1 MSTSL
6 NKDLHSVYIDGEMPE
21 SFLSQYESIVQA
33 DPKEKARLEKM
44 QRLHSFLQEDSE
56 LMTKKITSPSPEN
69 SGEAF
74 IEESFERLQ
83 TKMRYAKN
91 VSLAN
96 GFSSDKKSFVT
107 PFVKYASSF
116 AAAVAVFAAAA
127 AVFAL
132 VFIPV
137 HYNSLSQAKETAVAA
152 ISIMKQNTIEPIAKN
167 DVIIDGNINKEDL
180 SKVLAVKSGSQ
191 KAEQASKTLA
201 PQSNALAKAEEPAS
215 TASGI
220 EKALPIEQK
229 TISATNLASSYGE
242 RTSLGKGNPI
252 GRRFRE
258 RLTAVDPFI
267 PDFSSSSITI
277 SVPNFG
283 EIGNN
288 MEIMEIP
295 NEAGN

>member
-44 QRLHSFLQEDSE
+44 QRLHSLLQEDSE

-107 PFVKYASSF
+107 SFVKYASSF
-116 AAAVAVFAAAA
+116 AAAA
-127 AVFAL
+127 AVFAV
-132 VFIPV
+132 VFIPL
-137 HYNSLSQAKETAVAA
+137 HNKSISEANETAVAA

-180 SKVLAVKSGSQ
+180 SKVLAVKSDS
-191 KAEQASKTLA
+191 KNAEQASKTLA

-277 SVPNFG
+277 SVPNFH

-288 MEIMEIP
+288 MEMMEIP

>member
-6 NKDLHSVYIDGEMPE
+6 EKDLHSVYIDGEMPE
-21 SFLSQYESIVQA
+21 SFLSQYESIVSSNE
-33 DPKEKARLEKM
+33 KEKAALEKM
-44 QRLHSFLQEDSE
+44 QSLHSLLQEDSE
-56 LMTKKITSPSPEN
+56 AMTKKITSPSPEN
-69 SGEAF
+69 PDSSF
-74 IEESFERLQ
+74 IDASFERLQ

-91 VSLAN
+91 VSFAN
-96 GFSSDKKSFVT
+96 GQAGESKTFVT
-107 PFVKYASSF
+107 PFIKYASSF
-116 AAAVAVFAAAA
+116 AAAVAVFA
-127 AVFAL
+127 V
-132 VFIPV
+132 VFIPL
-137 HYNSLSQAKETAVAA
+137 HNKSISQAKETAVAA

-167 DVIIDGNINKEDL
+167 NVIIDGNINKEDL
-180 SKVLAVKSGSQ
+180 SKVLAVKSDSK
-191 KAEQASKTLA
+191 KAELSSKVSEKLA
-201 PQSNALAKAEEPAS
+201 PQSNAVAKAEEPAS
-215 TASGI
+215 PASGI

-229 TISATNLASSYGE
+229 TISATNLASSYGSRVSAGE
-242 RTSLGKGNPI
+242 RAPI

>member
-6 NKDLHSVYIDGEMPE
+6 EKDLHSVYIDGEMPE
-21 SFLSQYESIVQA
+21 SFLSQYESIVSSNK
-33 DPKEKARLEKM
+33 KEKAALEKM
-44 QRLHSFLQEDSE
+44 QSLHSLLQEDSE
-56 LMTKKITSPSPEN
+56 AMTKKITSPSPEN
-69 SGEAF
+69 PESAF
-74 IEESFERLQ
+74 IDASFERLQ

-91 VSLAN
+91 VSFAN
-96 GFSSDKKSFVT
+96 GQAGESKTFVT
-107 PFVKYASSF
+107 PFIKYASSF
-116 AAAVAVFAAAA
+116 AAAA
-127 AVFAL
+127 AVFAV
-132 VFIPV
+132 VFIPL
-137 HYNSLSQAKETAVAA
+137 HNKSISQAKETAVAA
-152 ISIMKQNTIEPIAKN
+152 ISIMKQNTIEPIAKK
-167 DVIIDGNINKEDL
+167 DVVIDGNINKEDL
-180 SKVLAVKSGSQ
+180 SKVLAVKSDSK
-191 KAEQASKTLA
+191 KAELSSKASEKLA
-201 PQSNALAKAEEPAS
+201 PQNNAVAKAEEAAS
-215 TASGI
+215 PASGI

-229 TISATNLASSYGE
+229 TISATNLASSYGSRVSAGE
-242 RTSLGKGNPI
+242 RAPI

>member
-33 DPKEKARLEKM
+33 NPKEKARLEKM
-44 QRLHSFLQEDSE
+44 QRLHSLLQEDSE

-69 SGEAF
+69 PDSSF
-74 IEESFERLQ
+74 IDASFERLQ

-116 AAAVAVFAAAA
+116 AAAA
-127 AVFAL
+127 AVFAV
-132 VFIPV
+132 VFIPL
-137 HYNSLSQAKETAVAA
+137 HNKSISEANETAVAA

-277 SVPNFG
+277 SVPNFH

-288 MEIMEIP
+288 MEMMEIP

>member
-21 SFLSQYESIVQA
+21 SFLSQYESIVSSNE
-33 DPKEKARLEKM
+33 KEKAALEKM
-44 QRLHSFLQEDSE
+44 QSLHSLLQEDSE
-56 LMTKKITSPSPEN
+56 AMTKKITSPSPEN
-69 SGEAF
+69 PESSF
-74 IEESFERLQ
+74 IDASFERLQ

-91 VSLAN
+91 VSFAN
-96 GFSSDKKSFVT
+96 GQAGESKTFVT
-107 PFVKYASSF
+107 PFIKYASSF
-116 AAAVAVFAAAA
+116 AAAA
-127 AVFAL
+127 AVFAV
-132 VFIPV
+132 VFIPL
-137 HYNSLSQAKETAVAA
+137 HNKSISQAKETAVAA

-201 PQSNALAKAEEPAS
+201 PKSNALAKAEEPAS

-277 SVPNFG
+277 SVPNFH

>member
-21 SFLSQYESIVQA
+21 SFLSQYESIVSSNE
-33 DPKEKARLEKM
+33 KEKARLEKM
-44 QRLHSFLQEDSE
+44 QRLHSLLQEDSE
-56 LMTKKITSPSPEN
+56 AMTKRITSPTPEN
-69 SGEAF
+69 SEEAF
-74 IEESFERLQ
+74 IDASFERLQ

-96 GFSSDKKSFVT
+96 GSSGEKKSFIT

-116 AAAVAVFAAAA
+116 AAAA
-127 AVFAL
+127 AVFAV
-132 VFIPV
+132 VFIPL
-137 HYNSLSQAKETAVAA
+137 HNKSISEANETAVAA

-191 KAEQASKTLA
+191 KTEQASKTLA
-201 PQSNALAKAEEPAS
+201 PQSNALAKAEEAAS
-215 TASGI
+215 PASGI

-277 SVPNFG
+277 SVPNFH

-288 MEIMEIP
+288 MEMMEIP

>member
-6 NKDLHSVYIDGEMPE
+6 DKDLHSVYIDGEMPE
-21 SFLSQYESIVQA
+21 SFVSQYESIVQA
-33 DPKEKARLEKM
+33 DSKEKERLEKM
-44 QRLHSFLQEDSE
+44 QALHALLQEDSDS
-56 LMTKKITSPSPEN
+56 MTVSDSF
-69 SGEAF
+69 A
-74 IEESFERLQ
+74 EESFARLQ

-91 VSLAN
+91 VSFA
-96 GFSSDKKSFVT
+96 GGSSGEKKSFVT

-116 AAAVAVFAAAA
+116 AAAA
-127 AVFAL
+127 AVFAV
-132 VFIPV
+132 VFIPI
-137 HYNSLSQAKETAVAA
+137 HYNSLSKAKETAVAA
-152 ISIMKQNTIEPIAKN
+152 ISIMKQNTIEPIAKK

-180 SKVLAVKSGSQ
+180 SKVLAVKSETKKSE
-191 KAEQASKTLA
+191 KVAA
-201 PQSNALAKAEEPAS
+201 PVAAQSNAVAKAETPAS
-215 TASGI
+215 SSAGE
-220 EKALPIEQK
+220 EKSLPVEQK

-242 RTSLGKGNPI
+242 RTSLGNGNPI

-277 SVPNFG
+277 SVPNFH

-288 MEIMEIP
+288 MEMMEIP

>member
-6 NKDLHSVYIDGEMPE
+6 DKDLHSVYIDGEMPE
-21 SFLSQYESIVQA
+21 GFLSQYESIVQA
-33 DPKEKARLEKM
+33 DSKEKERLEKM
-44 QRLHSFLQEDSE
+44 QKLHALLQEDSDS
-56 LMTKKITSPSPEN
+56 MTVSDSF
-69 SGEAF
+69 A
-74 IEESFERLQ
+74 EESFARLQ

-91 VSLAN
+91 VSFA
-96 GFSSDKKSFVT
+96 GGSSGEKKSFVT

-116 AAAVAVFAAAA
+116 AAAA

-132 VFIPV
+132 VFIPI
-137 HYNSLSQAKETAVAA
+137 HYNSLSKAKETAVAA
-152 ISIMKQNTIEPIAKN
+152 ISIMKQNTIEPIAKK

-180 SKVLAVKSGSQ
+180 SKVLAVKSETK
-191 KAEQASKTLA
+191 KAEKVAA
-201 PQSNALAKAEEPAS
+201 PVAAQSNAVAKAETPAS
-215 TASGI
+215 SSAGE
-220 EKALPIEQK
+220 EKSLPVEQK

-242 RTSLGKGNPI
+242 RTSLGNGNPI

-277 SVPNFG
+277 SVPNFH

-288 MEIMEIP
+288 MEMMEIP

>member
-33 DPKEKARLEKM
+33 NPKEKARLEKM
-44 QRLHSFLQEDSE
+44 QRLHSLLQEDSE
-56 LMTKKITSPSPEN
+56 AMTKKITSPTPEN
-69 SGEAF
+69 PDSSF
-74 IEESFERLQ
+74 IDASFERLQ

-116 AAAVAVFAAAA
+116 AAAA
-127 AVFAL
+127 AVFAV
-132 VFIPV
+132 VFIPL
-137 HYNSLSQAKETAVAA
+137 HNKSISEANETAVAA

-277 SVPNFG
+277 SVPNFH

-288 MEIMEIP
+288 MEMMEIP

>member
-6 NKDLHSVYIDGEMPE
+6 DKDLHSVYIDGEMPE
-21 SFLSQYESIVQA
+21 SFVSQYESIVQA
-33 DPKEKARLEKM
+33 DSKEKARLEKM
-44 QRLHSFLQEDSE
+44 QKLHALLQEDSDS
-56 LMTKKITSPSPEN
+56 MTVSDSF
-69 SGEAF
+69 A
-74 IEESFERLQ
+74 EESFARLQ

-91 VSLAN
+91 VSFA
-96 GFSSDKKSFVT
+96 GGSSGEKKSFVT

-116 AAAVAVFAAAA
+116 AAAA
-127 AVFAL
+127 AVFAV
-132 VFIPV
+132 VFIPI
-137 HYNSLSQAKETAVAA
+137 HYNSLSKAKETAVAA
-152 ISIMKQNTIEPIAKN
+152 ISIMKQNTIEPIAKK

-180 SKVLAVKSGSQ
+180 SKVLAVKSETK
-191 KAEQASKTLA
+191 KAEKAAEPVAT
-201 PQSNALAKAEEPAS
+201 QSNAVAKAETPAS
-215 TASGI
+215 SSADNTQS
-220 EKALPIEQK
+220 LPVEQK

-242 RTSLGKGNPI
+242 RTSLGNGNPI

-277 SVPNFG
+277 SVPNFH

-288 MEIMEIP
+288 MEMMEIP

>member
-1 MSTSL
+1 MMSTSL

-21 SFLSQYESIVQA
+21 SFLSQYESIVSSNE
-33 DPKEKARLEKM
+33 KEKATLEKM
-44 QRLHSFLQEDSE
+44 QALHSVLKEDSE
-56 LMTKKITSPSPEN
+56 QKTVSQDFM
-69 SGEAF
+69 
-74 IEESFERLQ
+74 EESFERLQ

-107 PFVKYASSF
+107 SFVKYASSF
-116 AAAVAVFAAAA
+116 AAAA
-127 AVFAL
+127 AVFAV
-132 VFIPV
+132 VFIPL
-137 HYNSLSQAKETAVAA
+137 HNKSISQAKETAVAA
-152 ISIMKQNTIEPIAKN
+152 ISIMKQNTIEPIAKK
-167 DVIIDGNINKEDL
+167 DVVIDGNINKEDL

-277 SVPNFG
+277 SVPNFH

-288 MEIMEIP
+288 MEMMEIP
-295 NEAGN
+295 NEAGNQL

>member
-6 NKDLHSVYIDGEMPE
+6 EKDLHSVYIDGEMPE
-21 SFLSQYESIVQA
+21 SFLSQYESIVSSNE
-33 DPKEKARLEKM
+33 KEKAALEKM
-44 QRLHSFLQEDSE
+44 QGLHSLLQEDSKA
-56 LMTKKITSPSPEN
+56 MTKRITAPSPEN
-69 SGEAF
+69 PDSSF
-74 IEESFERLQ
+74 IDASFERLQ

-91 VSLAN
+91 VSFAN
-96 GFSSDKKSFVT
+96 GQTGESKTFVT

-116 AAAVAVFAAAA
+116 AAAA
-127 AVFAL
+127 AVFAV
-132 VFIPV
+132 VFIPL
-137 HYNSLSQAKETAVAA
+137 HNKSISQAKETAVAA

-180 SKVLAVKSGSQ
+180 SKVLAVKSDSK
-191 KAEQASKTLA
+191 KAELSSKASEKLA
-201 PQSNALAKAEEPAS
+201 PQNNAVAKAEEPAS
-215 TASGI
+215 PASGI

-229 TISATNLASSYGE
+229 TISATNLASSYGSRVSAGE
-242 RTSLGKGNPI
+242 RAPI